1 MPGKANRKL
10 TRLLLNSK
18 ELRPNIYGAFFSS
31 FLLQWKAYSLECLIL
46 QQLLFIRIFL
56 SVFTI
61 VFMKT
66 WEGTMI
72 TEPDIDSNADMI
84 KVPTSADPAVE
95 N

>member
-18 ELRPNIYGAFFSS
+18 ENIYGAFFFFFFAAMES
-31 FLLQWKAYSLECLIL
+31 LLSRVHAVL

-61 VFMKT
+61 LFMKS

-72 TEPDIDSNADMI
+72 TEHDINSNADMI
-84 KVPTSADPAVE
+84 KVLTSADPAVE